1 MHAHVRTQG
10 WWGAQCT
17 CLSGQQVDSHF
28 TPQHP
33 YLCHQETDKQVSVC
47 FHPLAAHLAN
57 ALGKRNPDIWSPKC
71 PQQSLPLKAKAG
83 AWQAGRRGAPPNCQD
98 PRVPTCRAE
107 AKGDSTLEAG
117 AQWSLGPLDKT
128 CHFTASFL
136 KKYSL
141 DPVFKKREH
150 VVSSFFFLASS
161 EPGILRVIFN
171 LFVSQDNCLNF
182 LNPKCPQ
189 Q

>member
-1 MHAHVRTQG
+1 MHTQG

-17 CLSGQQVDSHF
+17 RLSGQQVDSHF
-28 TPQHP
+28 TLQHP
-33 YLCHQETDKQVSVC
+33 IFSHQETDKQVSVC

-57 ALGKRNPDIWSPKC
+57 ALGKRNPDLWSPKC
-71 PQQSLPLKAKAG
+71 PQQSLPLEAKAG
-83 AWQAGRRGAPPNCQD
+83 APQAGRRGAPPNCHD
-98 PRVPTCRAE
+98 PRVPTCRVE

-128 CHFTASFL
+128 CHFTASVL

-141 DPVFKKREH
+141 DPVFELTS
-150 VVSSFFFLASS
+150 VNVLSAVFFFFLAFS
-161 EPGILRVIFN
+161 EPGILRVIYN

-182 LNPKCPQ
+182 LNPK
-189 Q
+189 